1 MKPALLIYWVR
12 RDFRLT
18 DNPALTQ
25 AMKDS
30 QQKDIPFLPIFILD
44 DGILS
49 GNPHPHIGYPRRLF
63 LSRVLSHFASQFER
77 FEILKGNPNEIFSEL
92 SKDFTL
98 HVYANDDVEPYSRK
112 RDVAVAKLVDEFHVF
127 NDQLTVSRKT
137 VSGTGNPY
145 TVFTPFK
152 KAVWNEF
159 ITTQPLGK
167 PSLNNLTYFQDKLPK
182 SINKLKKSTNLQQS
196 IFTEIDTSRQFEIQN
211 HTINLDEI
219 WERQNYCEWNWKE
232 DDILEQFSKYLVNGK
247 MSLYKTN
254 RDDLGQDT
262 VDGGQTTKM
271 SVPLKWG
278 LVSSRTLKEMTL
290 NYFKTDFE
298 NPFSDRND
306 EGATHFISEL
316 IWREFY
322 KYILYLRPQILN
334 LEFQPKYQNTIK
346 WEEDSVAFDRFLKW
360 IKGETGY
367 PVVDAAMH
375 QIAQTGWMHN
385 RSRMIVASILTK
397 NLGVDWR
404 WGQEYFRAV
413 LLDLDEAS
421 NNGGWQ
427 WGASVGA
434 DPKPIRIFNP
444 YLQEENYD
452 KTKAY
457 LKKWLPKNYQAN
469 PIIEHPAA
477 REQAMIRYGLG
488 KNFHGDRNF

>member
-1 MKPALLIYWVR
+1 MKQPLILYWTR

-25 AMKDS
+25 AIKDS
-30 QQKDIPFLPIFILD
+30 KEHNIPFLPIFILD

-63 LSRVLSHFASQFER
+63 LSRVLSHFASQFGR
-77 FEILKGNPNEIFSEL
+77 FEIFKGNPSEIFTEL
-92 SKDFTL
+92 SKDFAL
-98 HVYANDDVEPYSRK
+98 QIYANDDTEPYSRH
-112 RDVAVAKLVDEFHVF
+112 RDTAVAKVVNSFHLY
-127 NDQLTVSRKT
+127 NDQLTVNRNT

-152 KAVWNEF
+152 KAVWKEF
-159 ITTQPLGK
+159 VSSKPLTK
-167 PSLNNLTYFQDKLPK
+167 PLLENINYFDGQLPK
-182 SINKLKKSTNLQQS
+182 PIKTIEKSTNLQEA
-196 IFTEIDTSRQFEIQN
+196 IFAEIDTKWEFNIPG
-211 HTINLDEI
+211 HTINLDQI
-219 WERQNYCEWNWKE
+219 FSRQNYDEWNWKE
-232 DDILEQFSKYLVNGK
+232 HEVLEKFSKYLMNGK
-247 MSLYKTN
+247 MSLYKKN
-254 RDDLGQDT
+254 RDDLGLDT
-262 VDGGQTTKM
+262 QEDGQTTKM
-271 SVPLKWG
+271 SYALKWG
-278 LVSSRTLKEMTL
+278 LISARTLKEMTI

-298 NPFSDRND
+298 NPFSTSND

-322 KYILYLRPQILN
+322 RYILYLKPAVLD
-334 LEFQPKYQNTIK
+334 LEFQLKYQHTIK
-346 WEEDSVAFDRFLKW
+346 WEEDSVAFERFLKW
-360 IKGETGY
+360 VKGETGY

-413 LLDLDEAS
+413 LIDLDEAS

-457 LKKWLPKNYQAN
+457 LHKWLPKDYKPI
-469 PIIEHPAA
+469 PIIEHPIA
-477 REQAMIRYGLG
+477 RDQAMIRYGLG
-488 KNFHGDRNF
+488 KNSKEDRNY